1 MPRAVKLLG
10 PGAAAPADTLILTSD
25 ERRNPRASVTGSK
38 GTQVEFDFKQA
49 IALRTD
55 DCLALDN
62 GQVVEVVAAPEALIE
77 VRADLA
83 TLARIAWALGDR
95 HVPVEFFTARL
106 RLKRDDALSALITAL
121 GGKITAIEA
130 PFEPEGGAYA
140 LGHVHHGHDHDHAHD
155 HDHHHDHG
163 HDHHDHDHDHG
174 HHHDDHKHR

>member
-1 MPRAVKLLG
+1 VPRAVKLLG
-10 PGAAAPADTLILTSD
+10 TGAAAPAVDTLILTSD

-38 GTQVEFDFKQA
+38 GTRVEFDFKDA

-55 DCLALDN
+55 DCLVLDS
-62 GQVVEVVAAPEALIE
+62 GEVVEIVAAPEALIE

-106 RLKRDDALSALITAL
+106 RLKRDDALSALIASL

-140 LGHVHHGHDHDHAHD
+140 LGHAHHGHDHHD
-155 HDHHHDHG
+155 HDHHRHD
-163 HDHHDHDHDHG
+163 HDHDHDHG
-174 HHHDDHKHR
+174 HHHHTHKHR